1 MQDEGVETLYE
12 GGFPEFTGLGRNL
25 ELLRV
30 GRGLSKQR
38 LARDAGVSRQQLW
51 RVMTGKSDLTDALR
65 QRLADVLRVDS
76 RELVQGNAG
85 FVPFAPSFE
94 PSPSSRTLAAWL
106 EDEACL
112 RATLRSLPAGEEGRA
127 LKRAL
132 LNGIEEV
139 ATARGMRL
147 PPAFFELRGLAF
159 NGEL

>member
-1 MQDEGVETLYE
+1 MQVNAADEASSD
-12 GGFPEFTGLGRNL
+12 FPELTGLGRNL
-25 ELLRV
+25 EMLRV

-51 RVMTGKSDLTDALR
+51 RVMTGKSDLTAALR

-76 RELVQGNAG
+76 RELMRGSDG
-85 FVPFAPSFE
+85 FVPFSAALKSPLTAPS
-94 PSPSSRTLAAWL
+94 LDAWL
-106 EDEACL
+106 ANEACL
-112 RATLRSLPAGEEGRA
+112 RATLRSLPSGDEGRA

-147 PPAFFELRGLAF
+147 SPAFFELRGLAF

>member
-1 MQDEGVETLYE
+1 MRGDAMEAVSDAGY
-12 GGFPEFTGLGRNL
+12 PELTGLGRNL

-51 RVMTGKSDLTDALR
+51 RVMTGKSDLTEALR

-76 RELVQGNAG
+76 RELLHGQSG
-85 FVPFAPSFE
+85 FVPFSITLE
-94 PSPSSRTLAAWL
+94 PPPASRTLAAWL
-106 EDEACL
+106 DDEACL
-112 RATLRSLPAGEEGRA
+112 GATLRSLPSGEEGRA

-147 PPAFFELRGLAF
+147 PPAFFALRGLAF